1 MCDEPRGRFIL
12 HPVLLLYFR
21 STLSDEGRPLS
32 HERLAEA
39 LELVWIY
46 TLILKWLT
54 CISLVL
60 RVPSRVFLWM
70 VSRCFVAFIPIPMG
84 VSRAQVFCGWKGWKT
99 KYFHD
104 SPLGTHEVHST
115 QLFPA
120 IFSRVTRNKES
131 VLAFILGIFI
141 LEAGMENH
149 EDILST
155 QISILDW
162 NLGLDN
168 TCILLQ
174 LQSKWYLKMKKYRFP
189 RKGLVKWQLV
199 IS

>member
-21 STLSDEGRPLS
+21 STLADEGRPLS

-70 VSRCFVAFIPIPMG
+70 VLRCFVAFIPIPMG

-131 VLAFILGIFI
+131 VLAFILGIFYFRS
-141 LEAGMENH
+141 GNGKSWRYFKYTNQH
-149 EDILST
+149 T
-155 QISILDW
+155 RLDFRPW
-162 NLGLDN
+162 
-168 TCILLQ
+168 
-174 LQSKWYLKMKKYRFP
+174 
-189 RKGLVKWQLV
+189 
-199 IS
+199 